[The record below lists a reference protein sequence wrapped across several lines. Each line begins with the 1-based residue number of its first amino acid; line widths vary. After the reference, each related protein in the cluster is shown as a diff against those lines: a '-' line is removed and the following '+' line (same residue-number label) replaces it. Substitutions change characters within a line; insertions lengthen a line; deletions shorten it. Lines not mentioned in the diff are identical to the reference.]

1 MKERNTIQRQL
12 TLQAVRE
19 LACHPTAEEVY
30 RYVSARR
37 PDVSLATV
45 YRNLNMLSARG
56 DITKVQMP
64 DMADRFDHNT
74 HPHYHLHCIRC
85 GAFRDLEI
93 PYQELLDQQAAGS
106 SGYQIDSHQIVFQGL
121 CPSCQEH
128 Q

>member
-74 HPHYHLHCIRC
+74 HPHYHLHSIRC

-106 SGYQIDSHQIVFQGL
+106 SGYQIVSHQIVFQGL